1 MARSEK
7 DRALLFSGSGVRDGR
22 CPSGRFYF
30 VCLSSGDGV
39 QACPARGFG
48 VRSLRVYPDI
58 FIDRVSPPLFIARIF
73 VTFFGCFSVAQ
84 PETDV
89 IMNGGLVQVHKLY
102 IIFHI
107 RRLIC
112 CIQLSSKEAHES
124 CHATSR
130 VLTHGHVTWLGRQCI
145 VQVSQA
151 GRAHCVPSRFHRHH
165 RHEPSRLL
173 SSWAGL
179 AYPVG
184 LRVGPARAYGV
195 ACPGSP

>member
-1 MARSEK
+1 MSE
-7 DRALLFSGSGVRDGR
+7 RTLLFCVPLLRGWRSGLPCKGFSDPKPKGLPCHLYRQGV
-22 CPSGRFYF
+22 
-30 VCLSSGDGV
+30 
-39 QACPARGFG
+39 A
-48 VRSLRVYPDI
+48 
-58 FIDRVSPPLFIARIF
+58 PLFIARVF
-73 VTFFGCFSVAQ
+73 VTFFGRFSVAR

-107 RRLIC
+107 RRLVC
-112 CIQLSSKEAHES
+112 CIRLSSKEAHES

-130 VLTHGHVTWLGRQCI
+130 GLTHGHVTWLGRQCI
-145 VQVSQA
+145 VQVLQA
-151 GRAHCVPSRFHRHH
+151 GRAPRVPRRFHRHH

-195 ACPGSP
+195 ARPGSP

>member
-1 MARSEK
+1 M
-7 DRALLFSGSGVRDGR
+7 
-22 CPSGRFYF
+22 
-30 VCLSSGDGV
+30 
-39 QACPARGFG
+39 
-48 VRSLRVYPDI
+48 
-58 FIDRVSPPLFIARIF
+58 
-73 VTFFGCFSVAQ
+73 TFFGRFSVAR

-107 RRLIC
+107 RRLVC
-112 CIQLSSKEAHES
+112 CIRLSSKEAHES

-145 VQVSQA
+145 VQVLQA
-151 GRAHCVPSRFHRHH
+151 GRAPRVPRRFHRHH

-195 ACPGSP
+195 ACTGSSRSRSGSVPPACRAGRVDGSLHAARSIRAACRTAGCSLRSSGCTWPGKARFPGFT

>member
-1 MARSEK
+1 MSE
-7 DRALLFSGSGVRDGR
+7 RTLLFCVPLLRGWRSGLPCKGFSDPKPKGLPCHLYRRGV
-22 CPSGRFYF
+22 
-30 VCLSSGDGV
+30 
-39 QACPARGFG
+39 A
-48 VRSLRVYPDI
+48 
-58 FIDRVSPPLFIARIF
+58 PLFITIIF
-73 VTFFGCFSVAQ
+73 VTFFGCFSVAW
-84 PETDV
+84 PETNV
-89 IMNGGLVQVHKLY
+89 IMAAGLVQVHKLY

-145 VQVSQA
+145 VQVLQA
-151 GRAHCVPSRFHRHH
+151 GRAPRVPRRFHRHH
-165 RHEPSRLL
+165 RHEPFRLL

-195 ACPGSP
+195 ARPGSP